1 MASKNPWKYLL
12 SHHLPKEYNRCIIL
26 KFHNKKIRICS
37 RCSGWYISF
46 LLFWVL
52 FFSGLNFFLN
62 YKIII
67 LYLFPIPA
75 IIDWS
80 LHRFKIYQGI
90 NLLRI
95 ITGFLIGLTFA
106 LLWYSFIINPLDV
119 NFWIVSISYTIIAMI
134 IFKITK

>member
-1 MASKNPWKYLL
+1 MTSKSPWKYLL
-12 SHHLPKEYNRCIIL
+12 SHHLPKEYNRCFLI
-26 KFHNKKIRICS
+26 KFRNRKIRICS

-46 LLFWVL
+46 LLFWFL
-52 FFSGLNFFLN
+52 LLMGSDFLLN
-62 YKIII
+62 YKNII

-80 LHRFKIYQGI
+80 LHRFKIHEG
-90 NLLRI
+90 NNFSRI

-106 LLWYSFIINPLDV
+106 TLLYSFIINPLDI
-119 NFWIVSISYTIIAMI
+119 NFWIVSILYASMSIL